1 MPSNLPL
8 STVIVEIIS
17 HTPGYVWAI
26 LAALVVLG
34 SLQLHDHVITRAR
47 LALAP
52 VGMGALSLW
61 GATMAFGAR
70 TEVIAAWALGI
81 ALALV
86 ANRWLQWPRNV
97 RADGTG
103 RFAIG
108 GSPWPLI
115 AMLAV
120 LMIRYAIAVTLVF
133 HHEWARDP
141 FFSFAAALVYGAI
154 SGLFA
159 ARALRILR
167 SAGAAHGLAAA

>member
-26 LAALVVLG
+26 LAALVVFG
-34 SLQLHDHVITRAR
+34 SLQLRDYVITRAR
-47 LALAP
+47 LAFAPIGLA
-52 VGMGALSLW
+52 AYSLW

-86 ANRWLQWPRNV
+86 VNRWLRWPRNI
-97 RADGTG
+97 RADGAG
-103 RFAIG
+103 RFVVG

-115 AMLAV
+115 AMLTVFA
-120 LMIRYAIAVTLVF
+120 LRYCIAVILVF
-133 HHEWARDP
+133 HHELARDAV
-141 FFSFAAALVYGAI
+141 FSLAAALVYGAI
-154 SGLFA
+154 SGLFT

-167 SAGAAHGLAAA
+167 SAGATRRLAAA